1 MFTMSSKK
9 TVLKVFIII
18 ILAVFLLSTALVSVM
33 YLSGNKNATNGT
45 GDVLTGDI
53 SIETGVDSMG
63 L

>member
-1 MFTMSSKK
+1 MSSKK

-33 YLSGNKNATNGT
+33 YLTGNKNAVSET
-45 GDVLTGDI
+45 GDVASEGI
-53 SIETGVDSMG
+53 IATGVDSMG